1 MPKYIKV
8 RVKGA
13 RMGVRAGFLQ
23 GSPAFLLLAFIK
35 VNSQQ
40 RQSISTVDS
49 EPLALPIIIPVRIE
63 LQHNVASVYVLGYKT
78 NPNNELLSAN
88 RMQH

>member
-8 RVKGA
+8 RVLGA

-23 GSPAFLLLAFIK
+23 GSPAFLPLAFIK
-35 VNSQQ
+35 VNSEQ

-49 EPLALPIIIPVRIE
+49 EPLAL
-63 LQHNVASVYVLGYKT
+63 
-78 NPNNELLSAN
+78 LS
-88 RMQH
+88 

>member
-63 LQHNVASVYVLGYKT
+63 IQHNGASVYVLGYKT

>member
-49 EPLALPIIIPVRIE
+49 EPLALPFINPVRIE
-63 LQHNVASVYVLGYKT
+63 IQYNVASVSVLGYKT
-78 NPNNELLSAN
+78 NPNNEFLHRSK
-88 RMQH
+88 